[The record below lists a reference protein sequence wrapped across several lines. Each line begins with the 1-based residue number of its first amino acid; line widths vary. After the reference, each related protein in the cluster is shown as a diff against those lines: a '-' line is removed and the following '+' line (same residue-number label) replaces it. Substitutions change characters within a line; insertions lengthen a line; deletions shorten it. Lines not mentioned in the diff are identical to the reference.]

1 MSTRSGACV
10 WWSNARDRADRG
22 GLPRRGVTSRNYTG
36 SCCCH
41 RAVGRLAALL
51 STTRA
56 AVAASTSGISCGPFA
71 GGSGRGNR
79 GSSGF
84 SLESF
89 AGALPPPPRGSGKSP
104 GNSQGSCRVPRF
116 AALDLGASRNLVDST
131 GLLNVTAE
139 IGLGGPPSTY
149 ATIRFA
155 LGGMVFSDTVAA
167 ADLTSNDHENIGVRS
182 GGDVGDAYVSFIASR
197 RGTTDAADPI
207 TLMIDQLGVK
217 PGVPGSVTMTVTDTL
232 GPEKYTASHPN
243 AVRTMRALEEKAM
256 ANDLKGHR

>member
-36 SCCCH
+36 SLLLPSGG
-41 RAVGRLAALL
+41 REVGRAPLDDA
-51 STTRA
+51 A

-89 AGALPPPPRGSGKSP
+89 AGASPPPPGGSGKSP

-116 AALDLGASRNLVDST
+116 AALDLGASRN
-131 GLLNVTAE
+131 
-139 IGLGGPPSTY
+139 P
-149 ATIRFA
+149 
-155 LGGMVFSDTVAA
+155 
-167 ADLTSNDHENIGVRS
+167 
-182 GGDVGDAYVSFIASR
+182 
-197 RGTTDAADPI
+197 
-207 TLMIDQLGVK
+207 
-217 PGVPGSVTMTVTDTL
+217 
-232 GPEKYTASHPN
+232 
-243 AVRTMRALEEKAM
+243 
-256 ANDLKGHR
+256 